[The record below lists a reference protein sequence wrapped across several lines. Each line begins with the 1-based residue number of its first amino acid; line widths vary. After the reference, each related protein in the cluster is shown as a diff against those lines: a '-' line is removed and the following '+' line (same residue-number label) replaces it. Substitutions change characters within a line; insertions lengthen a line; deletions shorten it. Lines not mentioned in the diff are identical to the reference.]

1 MNWLV
6 NNLGLVWTLSL
17 EHIALSIPPVIVGF
31 LVAIP
36 LGWLAHRFRLTRGVL
51 LTIVGLLYTI
61 PSLALLVI
69 LPPIIGISALSATN
83 VVVALSIYAVALMV
97 RSTTDALDSV
107 DADIKQSATAVGYS
121 AWRRF
126 WTVEFP
132 IAGPVLLAG
141 LRVVAVSTVSLVT
154 IGAFVGVR
162 SLGSLFTDGL
172 QRSIPLEIFTGIVVT
187 VLIALL
193 FDRLLVL
200 LGRVLMPWTRLGVA
214 NKKARTAIR
223 SLEATS

>member
-126 WTVEFP
+126 WAVEFP

>member
-6 NNLGLVWTLSL
+6 NNLGLVWALAL
-17 EHIALSIPPVIVGF
+17 EHIALSIPPVIIGF
-31 LVAIP
+31 VIAIP
-36 LGWLAHRFRLTRGVL
+36 LGWLAHRYRLTRGVL
-51 LTIVGLLYTI
+51 LTVVGLLYTI

-69 LPPIIGISALSATN
+69 LPPVIGISALSKTN
-83 VVVALSIYAVALMV
+83 VIVALSIYAVALMV

-107 DADIKQSATAVGYS
+107 DPDITQSATAVGFS

-200 LGRVLMPWTRLGVA
+200 VGRILLPWTRVGAPSKRERQRALELEV
-214 NKKARTAIR
+214 TA
-223 SLEATS
+223 

>member
-1 MNWLV
+1 MNWLF
-6 NNLGLVWTLSL
+6 NNLGLVWSLSL
-17 EHIALSIPPVIVGF
+17 EHIALSIPPVIIGF
-31 LVAIP
+31 VVAIP
-36 LGWLAHRFRLTRGVL
+36 LGWLAHRYRLTRGIL

-69 LPPIIGISALSATN
+69 LPPLIGIRVVSSTN

-107 DADIKQSATAVGYS
+107 DADVKQSATAAGYS
-121 AWRRF
+121 SWRRF
-126 WTVEFP
+126 WAVEFQ

-154 IGAFVGVR
+154 IAQLVGVR
-162 SLGSLFTDGL
+162 SLGYLFTNGL
-172 QRSIPLEIFTGIVVT
+172 QRFIPVEIITGVVMT
-187 VLIALL
+187 VVIALV

-200 LGRVLMPWTRLGVA
+200 LGRVLMPWTR
-214 NKKARTAIR
+214 TA
-223 SLEATS
+223 ATSRSAKRRVLAMEVTS

>member
-1 MNWLV
+1 MNWLI

-17 EHIALSIPPVIVGF
+17 EHVALSIPPVIVGF
-31 LVAIP
+31 VVAIP

-51 LTIVGLLYTI
+51 LTVVGLLYTI

-200 LGRVLMPWTRLGVA
+200 LGRVLMPWTRVGVA
-214 NKKARTAIR
+214 NKKARVAIR

>member
-6 NNLGLVWTLSL
+6 NNLGLVWALAL
-17 EHIALSIPPVIVGF
+17 EHIALSIPPVLVGF
-31 LVAIP
+31 VVAIP
-36 LGWLAHRFRLTRGVL
+36 LGWLAHRYRLTRGVL
-51 LTIVGLLYTI
+51 LTVVGLLYTI

-69 LPPIIGISALSATN
+69 LPPIIGISALSKTN
-83 VVVALSIYAVALMV
+83 VIVALSIYAVALMV

-107 DADIKQSATAVGYS
+107 DTDIKQSATAVGFS
-121 AWRRF
+121 SWRRF

-187 VLIALL
+187 VLIALV

-200 LGRVLMPWTRLGVA
+200 LGRVLLPWTRVGVA
-214 NKKARTAIR
+214 NKKARVAIR
-223 SLEATS
+223 NLEATS

>member
-1 MNWLV
+1 VNWLV

-126 WTVEFP
+126 WAVEFP

-200 LGRVLMPWTRLGVA
+200 LGRVLMPWTRLGAA

>member
-1 MNWLV
+1 MNWLF
-6 NNLGLVWTLSL
+6 NNLGLVWSLSL
-17 EHIALSIPPVIVGF
+17 EHIALSIPPVIIGF
-31 LVAIP
+31 VLAVP
-36 LGWLAHRFRLTRGVL
+36 FGWLAHRYRLTRGIL
-51 LTIVGLLYTI
+51 LTVVGLLYTI

-69 LPPIIGISALSATN
+69 LPPIIGVRVLSSEN
-83 VVVALSIYAVALMV
+83 VIIALSIYAVALMV

-121 AWRRF
+121 SWRRF
-126 WTVEFP
+126 WAVEFP

-162 SLGSLFTDGL
+162 SLGYLLINGL
-172 QRSIPLEIFTGIVVT
+172 QRSITLEILTGVVMT
-187 VLIALL
+187 VVIALV

-200 LGRVLMPWTRLGVA
+200 LGRVLMPWTRSGA
-214 NKKARTAIR
+214 TTPAARQRA
-223 SLEATS
+223 LAVEATS

>member
-1 MNWLV
+1 VNWLV
-6 NNLGLVWTLSL
+6 NNLGLVWALAL
-17 EHIALSIPPVIVGF
+17 EHIALSIPPVIIGF
-31 LVAIP
+31 VIAIP
-36 LGWLAHRFRLTRGVL
+36 LGWLAHRYRLTRGVL
-51 LTIVGLLYTI
+51 LTVVGLLYTI

-69 LPPIIGISALSATN
+69 LPPVIGISALSKTN
-83 VVVALSIYAVALMV
+83 VIVALSIYAVALMV

-107 DADIKQSATAVGYS
+107 DPDITQSATAVGFS

-200 LGRVLMPWTRLGVA
+200 VGRILLPWTRVGAPSKRERQRALELEV
-214 NKKARTAIR
+214 TA
-223 SLEATS
+223 

>member
-6 NNLGLVWTLSL
+6 NNLGVVWSL
-17 EHIALSIPPVIVGF
+17 ALQHIALSILPVIIGF
-31 LVAIP
+31 VVAIP
-36 LGWLAHRFRLTRGVL
+36 LGWLAHRYRLTRGIL

-69 LPPIIGISALSATN
+69 LPPIIGISALSAAN
-83 VVVALSIYAVALMV
+83 VVVALSIYAIALMV

-107 DADIKQSATAVGYS
+107 DADIKQSATAVGFS
-121 AWRRF
+121 TWRRF
-126 WTVEFP
+126 WAVEFP

-172 QRSIPLEIFTGIVVT
+172 QRSIPLEIFTGIVAT

-200 LGRVLMPWTRLGVA
+200 LGRVLLPWTRAGA
-214 NKKARTAIR
+214 TSRKSRAAIR

>member
-1 MNWLV
+1 MNWLF
-6 NNLGLVWTLSL
+6 NNLGLVWSLSL
-17 EHIALSIPPVIVGF
+17 EHIALSIPPVIIGF
-31 LVAIP
+31 VVAIP
-36 LGWLAHRFRLTRGVL
+36 LGWLAHRYRLTRGIL

-69 LPPIIGISALSATN
+69 LPPLIGIRVVSSTN

-121 AWRRF
+121 SWRRF
-126 WTVEFP
+126 WAVEFP

-154 IGAFVGVR
+154 IAQLVGVR
-162 SLGSLFTDGL
+162 SLGYLFTNGL
-172 QRSIPLEIFTGIVVT
+172 QRFIPVEIITGVVMT
-187 VLIALL
+187 VVIALV

-200 LGRVLMPWTRLGVA
+200 LGRVLMPWTR
-214 NKKARTAIR
+214 TA
-223 SLEATS
+223 ATSRSAKRRVLAMEVTS